1 MRTWRWLHEMVDGQ
15 KDWKVAEAWLCQ
27 HRAAL
32 PAAEES
38 ARRLFSLGWNTGLK
52 SLPGARTLPF
62 ARMISDRMI
71 SDDLLDM
78 MMSMLRKRVVAQH
91 NLASKVRVVL
101 LSATEAE
108 DYIGSKKGYLQNLEK
123 RLKEENM
130 LELWFLA
137 LWEEQDH
144 WLPFKCRFNK
154 RFKCIGDIL
163 TCGRQ
168 NDGINCGI
176 IAVSTVAHNTIGDD
190 LWTSSRKVQ
199 DRLDWFN
206 TLCDEHERS
215 TAGPAAQSAIEK
227 VPVVYQPPRLPLSL
241 ARVLNSPTRAPSPP
255 AASATHNRA
264 AVTLHQL
271 LNPIT
276 VSASAAA
283 TIPESLSRLL
293 NPTPDPAPSGSNT
306 GEPTEE
312 LQREPVVGDDYE
324 GPMDESWLQ
333 MEVDVDAGMEVDVDN
348 SEPNMMDIEITPEVS
363 YLGTSGNHR
372 ICSIFTQ
379 AKGSS
384 KRKLKLTDEE
394 MIKSSKKA
402 RVPGPR
408 AQGIIVIE
416 QPDQCAVQ
424 CWELEEPGHS
434 DDYIHKN
441 DKKIDEF
448 AEITDSMNIHVMKDA
463 FNTSSMRARLYKN
476 SFFARAKEV
485 QRGPSAGERVLSRAK
500 ECWPAEVPVRDQY
513 GRAVPGAHPKW
524 QPFKTD

>member
-38 ARRLFSLGWNTGLK
+38 ARIISRQKSGLFVERPFILDILK
-52 SLPGARTLPF
+52 
-62 ARMISDRMI
+62 
-71 SDDLLDM
+71 
-78 MMSMLRKRVVAQH
+78 
-91 NLASKVRVVL
+91 
-101 LSATEAE
+101 ATEAE

-130 LELWFLA
+130 LELCFW
-137 LWEEQDH
+137 H
-144 WLPFKCRFNK
+144 YGRNRTTGRFNK